1 MRLHLVGLQLVGIS
15 AATLTSA
22 GRTAISQ
29 PTLSNRRAALS
40 LAGSAAL
47 GVAFGGAAPALAD
60 EAVAAEE
67 AVQVYFGCGC
77 FWHVQHE
84 FVEAE
89 KKILGRKD
97 SQLTALTGYAGGN
110 AGAKNGK
117 VCYHNAAMMSD
128 YGSLGH
134 AEVVG
139 MRIPPSKFYDFAV
152 EYAKLF
158 DEKGNRPDQGGDR
171 GPEYRNVVGIPGG
184 SKSPLAKVLIDASS
198 KTGDKL
204 DFAAGKGDDPD
215 ARAVAFVMDSNAFPF
230 YQAEPYHQF
239 HDGFAWGEDYP
250 NSYNNLAKAQV
261 KAKTVLDTGC
271 PNGLVGLGI
280 AGL

>member
-84 FVEAE
+84 FAEAE

-128 YGSLGH
+128 YGS
-134 AEVVG
+134 
-139 MRIPPSKFYDFAV
+139 M
-152 EYAKLF
+152 
-158 DEKGNRPDQGGDR
+158 
-171 GPEYRNVVGIPGG
+171 PEYECARRLPFLRG
-184 SKSPLAKVLIDASS
+184 S
-198 KTGDKL
+198 
-204 DFAAGKGDDPD
+204 
-215 ARAVAFVMDSNAFPF
+215 SNQRLHESRHGA
-230 YQAEPYHQF
+230 
-239 HDGFAWGEDYP
+239 
-250 NSYNNLAKAQV
+250 
-261 KAKTVLDTGC
+261 
-271 PNGLVGLGI
+271 
-280 AGL
+280 